1 MSMKKNNKENSIKYL
16 FEPRSVAVIGA
27 SHTKGKIGHTIC
39 HNLLAGGYKGK
50 IYPINPKGGMI
61 LDVEVYKDILDV
73 PGGVDLATLTVPAKY
88 VLPAV
93 ESCAKKGVKHIQ
105 VITSGFSEIGNTAEE
120 NQIVAIAREH
130 GMRVLGPNI
139 FGIYSAAV
147 SMNATF
153 SASAVQ
159 AGHVAILSQ
168 SGALGIAMIGKTAI
182 DNIGLSAI
190 ISTGNKCD
198 IDETDLIEYLVPQP
212 RTKVILMYIE
222 GVKNGVRLIET
233 LKWATARKPIVVIKS
248 GRSKRGA
255 MAAASHTGS
264 LAGSDEIFESI
275 MRQCG
280 VIRAETIEEAFD
292 WSKFLAFSPKPRG
305 KNTVIVTNGGGVGVL
320 ATDACEK
327 YDVHLYD
334 DQKILKEVFD
344 PATPSYGSTKNPVD
358 ITGGAVSEHYVH
370 ALSAPVGCEH
380 IDSTLALYCET
391 STFDSENLA
400 PMIRDTFEKHK
411 AAQKPIAYAIVGG
424 EDVENA
430 VTTLKKENIPVYSG
444 VYDAV
449 SSLGVLYRY
458 QNYRKEKS
466 DVIDEADIDVEKIE
480 AIVAGALA
488 DNRSFLLSNEGLEVM
503 QAADIRIPRSRIA
516 GSLDQAV
523 QYAEEIGYPL
533 VMKIVSRD
541 ILHKSDAGGVA
552 LDLENKNEVMDA
564 YEAIIRKSKAYKPGA
579 VIDGIEVSEMLA
591 PGTELIVGARQDPS
605 FGPIVMCGLGGI
617 YVEVMKDVVFRG
629 LPFNKKEVMKMLE
642 EIKTFPILLGVR
654 GEARRDIEG
663 VIDTIIK
670 VGTILTKCKKITD
683 IEINPIV
690 VYEQERGLKA
700 LDARI
705 LIRNPKEEK

>member
-1 MSMKKNNKENSIKYL
+1 MNMKKNNKDDSIKYL
-16 FEPRSVAVIGA
+16 FEPRSVAIIGA

-39 HNLLAGGYKGK
+39 HNLLSGGYKGK
-50 IYPINPKGGMI
+50 IYPINPKGGTI
-61 LDVEVYKDILDV
+61 LDLDVYKDVLDV
-73 PGGVDLATLTVPAKY
+73 PGSIDLVTVTVPAKY
-88 VLPAV
+88 VLQAV

-120 NQIVAIAREH
+120 NKIVAIAREH
-130 GMRVLGPNI
+130 GMRILGPNI
-139 FGIYSAAV
+139 FGIYSAAAA
-147 SMNATF
+147 MNATF
-153 SASAVQ
+153 SASTIQ
-159 AGHVAILSQ
+159 AGHVAILTQ
-168 SGALGIAMIGKTAI
+168 SGALGIAMIGKTAV

-190 ISTGNKCD
+190 VSTGNKCD
-198 IDETDLIEYLVPQP
+198 IDETDLIRYLVPQP
-212 RTKVILMYIE
+212 QTKVILMYIE

-233 LKWATARKPIVVIKS
+233 LKWATAKKPIVVIKS

-275 MRQCG
+275 MKQCG
-280 VIRAETIEEAFD
+280 VIRAETIEEAFN
-292 WSKFLAFSPKPRG
+292 WSKFLAFCPKPKG

-327 YDVHLYD
+327 FNVHLYD

-370 ALSAPVGCEH
+370 ALSAPVGSEH
-380 IDSTLALYCET
+380 MDSTLALYCET

-411 AAQKPIAYAIVGG
+411 AAQKPITYAIVGG

-430 VTTLKKENIPVYSG
+430 IITLKKENIPVYSG

-458 QNYRKEKS
+458 QNYLQEKS

-488 DNRSFLLSNEGLEVM
+488 DNRSFLLSNEGLDVM
-503 QAADIRIPRSRIA
+503 KAADIRIPRSRVA
-516 GSLDQAV
+516 KNLDQAV

-591 PGTELIVGARQDPS
+591 PGTELIVGARRDPS
-605 FGPIVMCGLGGI
+605 FGPIVMCGFGGI

-629 LPFNKKEVMKMLE
+629 LPFNKKEVMKMLK
-642 EIKTFPILLGVR
+642 EIKSFPILLGVR
-654 GEARRDIEG
+654 GEGRRDIEG

-670 VGTILTKCKKITD
+670 VGTILTKCKSITD